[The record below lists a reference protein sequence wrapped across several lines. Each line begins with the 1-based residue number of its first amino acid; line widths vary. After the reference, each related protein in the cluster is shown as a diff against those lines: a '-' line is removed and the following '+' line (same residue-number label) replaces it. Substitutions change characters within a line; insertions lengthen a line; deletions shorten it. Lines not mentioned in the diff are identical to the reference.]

1 MIHSFGQWLLM
12 ASVLVWMTFPSVAF
26 ACPYCATRDDAG
38 MSGTI
43 LLGAMIALPFV
54 VVLAVFPTLRRVASV
69 DSSLFPSDSE

>member
-1 MIHSFGQWLLM
+1 MRSFGQWLLGVS
-12 ASVLVWMTFPSVAF
+12 ALVWMSVPSAAW

-38 MSGTI
+38 VSGTI

-54 VVLAVFPTLRRVASV
+54 VFLAVFPTLRRVASV